1 VIRATMSAD
10 GAGEALLRVGD
21 VISRKASRYPKTD
34 QEDPTDIAFSY
45 KKASIAPQVIAS
57 KASGKRIA
65 AVGHNAK

>member
-1 VIRATMSAD
+1 
-10 GAGEALLRVGD
+10 